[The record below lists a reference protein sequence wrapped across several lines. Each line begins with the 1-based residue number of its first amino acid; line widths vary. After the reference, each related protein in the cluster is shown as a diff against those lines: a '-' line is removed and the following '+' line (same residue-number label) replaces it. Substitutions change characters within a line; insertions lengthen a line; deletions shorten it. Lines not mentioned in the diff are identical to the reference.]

1 MEGNRL
7 NPKSSDLL
15 HKIRGFVRSIVI
27 ELCNGRS
34 PVISVNKFRTYCSN
48 SVDNCLCSSGM
59 PTGVETLTLRKQ
71 SHAHRTNVLLRVL
84 LIVQQLLQE
93 NRHASKRDIYYT
105 YPSIFSDQSVVDRA
119 INDICILLE
128 CSRHNLNVV
137 SVAKGYLHLHLFRFS
152 PSVLLALFCL
162 MMLSWLQ
169 AITKFLRLVMGWI
182 RFTEDGKKCDCLSS
196 PNTAQS
202 IPVQVEDIQDILS
215 FARYIL
221 VIEKESV
228 FQRLANDR
236 FCSFNQCI
244 VITGRGYP
252 DIPTRRFLR
261 LLAEKLCIPVYGLVD
276 SDPYGFDI
284 LTTYRFGS
292 LEMAY
297 DAELLRIP
305 EICWIGA
312 FTSDSERYD
321 LPSQCLLPLST
332 EDKKRTEAILS
343 RCYLQN
349 ELQWRLELEMMLEKG
364 VKFEI
369 EALSVHSLSY
379 LSEKYLPSKIKEM
392 D

>member
-1 MEGNRL
+1 MERNRSSS
-7 NPKSSDLL
+7 KRSDLL
-15 HKIRGFVRSIVI
+15 PKIKDFARSIVF

-34 PVISVNKFRTYCSN
+34 PVISIKKFRTYCSN
-48 SVDNCLCSSGM
+48 SEDNCLCSSNL
-59 PTGVETLTLRKQ
+59 PTGIEMLTLRRQ

-93 NRHASKRDIYYT
+93 NRHASKRDIFYT

-119 INDICILLE
+119 INDICVLLE

-137 SVAKGYLHLHLFRFS
+137 SVAKG
-152 PSVLLALFCL
+152 
-162 MMLSWLQ
+162 
-169 AITKFLRLVMGWI
+169 LVMGWI
-182 RFTEDGKKCDCLSS
+182 RFMEDGKKCDCISS
-196 PNTAQS
+196 PNTAQPV
-202 IPVQVEDIQDILS
+202 PVQVEDIQDILS
-215 FARYIL
+215 FAQYIL

-228 FQRLANDR
+228 FQRLADNQ
-236 FCSFNQCI
+236 FCTFNRCI

-261 LLAEKLCIPVYGLVD
+261 FLTEKLRIPVYGLVD

-305 EICWIGA
+305 EICWLGA
-312 FTSDSERYD
+312 FTSDSERYGI
-321 LPSQCLLPLST
+321 PSQCLLPLST

-349 ELQWRLELEMMLEKG
+349 QLHWRLELEMMLEKG

-379 LSEKYLPSKIKEM
+379 LSNEYLPSKLKGYL
-392 D
+392 DLSSKVKSSATNFHHS